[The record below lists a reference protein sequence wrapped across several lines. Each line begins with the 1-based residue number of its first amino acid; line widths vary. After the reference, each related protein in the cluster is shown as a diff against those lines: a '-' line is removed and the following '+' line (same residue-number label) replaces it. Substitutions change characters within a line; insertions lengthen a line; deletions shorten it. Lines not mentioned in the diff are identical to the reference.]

1 MTGTIDSREK
11 IIAAAT
17 AVFAEK
23 GKHGARMEE
32 IAAKA
37 EINRA
42 MLYYYYS
49 TREFLYQEVLQV
61 AVTTIFSR
69 AYAEIEQ
76 IIADESSDLREKLH
90 KIIGCYFD
98 TFCKDKTTTKIM
110 LDAIANEPQELENVL
125 NRIKSSQTMKIPLKM
140 LTFLEEGMAKK
151 VFRSINPRQFLVS
164 MVAMA
169 LFYFIGKPVIKVF
182 FDLQPEEEEAFVRER
197 REAIIDLISCGIFTN
212 ETERG
217 P

>member
-37 EINRA
+37 GINRA

-49 TREFLYQEVLQV
+49 TREFLYQEVLRV
-61 AVTTIFSR
+61 AVMTIFSR
-69 AYAEIEQ
+69 AYAGIEQ
-76 IIADESSDLREKLH
+76 IIADESSDVREKLR

-98 TFCKDKTTTKIM
+98 TFCKDKITTKIM

-182 FDLQPEEEEAFVRER
+182 LNLPPEEEEAFVRER
-197 REAIIDLISCGIFTN
+197 REAIIDLISFGIFAN